1 MGVGARLKERG
12 GARGDADHYA
22 MPVAVRLFLLLFCA
36 HHADMQQDTK
46 CQMPDNLLMTVC
58 RIQRCIS
65 ARMNAEMLTE
75 TARGRGSW
83 EAEGRGS

>member
-22 MPVAVRLFLLLFCA
+22 MTVAVRLFLLLFCA
-36 HHADMQQDTK
+36 HHADMQPDIK
-46 CQMPDNLLMTVC
+46 CQMPDTSACLWDST
-58 RIQRCIS
+58 S

-75 TARGRGSW
+75 TARGRNSW
-83 EAEGRGS
+83 EGEGRGS